1 MNDYIA
7 LFVFIPLI
15 LIMAP
20 LLIGVFVYKD
30 AANRNMNALMWAL
43 ISVLVPAFVGLLAY
57 LIVRNDYPD
66 LQCPKCFHRVGKD
79 YVSCPNCGV
88 KLKST
93 CQNCGQ
99 PIQSTWKTCPYC
111 STSVAYDQYAAVPIE
126 NKDTS
131 IVKVLL
137 VLILLPIILVVMAL
151 LYYMFRF
158 SVSW

>member
-66 LQCPKCFHRVGKD
+66 LQCPKCSHRVGKD

-137 VLILLPIILVVMAL
+137 FLILLPIILVVMAL